1 MEQLFRMP
9 IKGRLNFIAKP
20 RQINHQPTLN
30 RAFKHFSHSFYKFM
44 SNISR
49 FLAYFISKYLFI
61 KLSCF
66 NNSISSQILQ

>member
-9 IKGRLNFIAKP
+9 IKGRFNNQHSIEHFNIFSYFLQDV
-20 RQINHQPTLN
+20 QISSLFYFQCL
-30 RAFKHFSHSFYKFM
+30 FS
-44 SNISR
+44 
-49 FLAYFISKYLFI
+49 